1 MPLYRTP
8 DDRFADLPGFPFE
21 PRYVEINGLR
31 IHYVDEGAGETV
43 LCLHGE
49 PTWSFLYRKM
59 IPPLAARHRVVALD
73 FVGFGRSD
81 KLTEMEE
88 YSFELHTETLYGF
101 LDALD
106 LREVTLVV
114 HDWGG
119 LVGLAVAAQ
128 APERFAR
135 LVVMNTFLPTGTE
148 SASPAFM
155 QWRQFVETHP
165 DMDVGRAVAGGTA
178 HPEQMSPAVIAAY
191 NAPFPTAASKAGAAV
206 WPLMVPLAPEDPVA
220 AVMRQTRRRLA
231 AWRKPAFVLFAPEDP
246 VLGRAHRFFRRL
258 LPTAGEQPEVFI
270 NDASHFLQEDQG
282 EAVAEHILAFIART
296 SQ

>member
-1 MPLYRTP
+1 MPIYRTP
-8 DDRFADLPGFPFE
+8 DDRFADLPGFPFD
-21 PRYVEINGLR
+21 PHYVEINGFR

-59 IPPLAARHRVVALD
+59 IPLLAAHHRVVAPD

-81 KLTEMEE
+81 KLTEMDE
-88 YSFELHTETLYGF
+88 YSFGLHTDTLHGF
-101 LDALD
+101 LEAID
-106 LREVTLVV
+106 LQDVTLVV

-119 LVGLAVAAQ
+119 LVGLAVAAET
-128 APERFAR
+128 PERFAR

-148 SASPAFM
+148 PASPAFM
-155 QWRQFVETHP
+155 QWREFVETHP
-165 DMDVGRAVAGGTA
+165 DMDAGRAVAGGTA
-178 HPEQMSPAVIAAY
+178 HPEQISPEVIAAY

-206 WPLMVPLAPEDPVA
+206 WPLMVPIAPEDPVA

-231 AWRKPAFVLFAPEDP
+231 AWSKPAFVLFAPEDP

-258 LPTAGEQPEVFI
+258 LPAAEQPEVFI
-270 NDASHFLQEDQG
+270 HDASHFLQEDQG
-282 EAVAEHILAFIART
+282 EEVAEHILAFIART
-296 SQ
+296 S